1 VINDFIELLHFLLES
16 WDLVCYFSF
25 HLFLSLV
32 SRLMS
37 QVDSL
42 IQIVNDRVN
51 LIDKLLVLLFFALN
65 VESEAY
71 LVNLNI

>member
-1 VINDFIELLHFLLES
+1 MINDFIELLHFLLES